1 MCAKYGEY
9 TTNAR
14 YAYARYICVDYNR
27 ACYMLFIFK
36 ITMDDIIT
44 TLATLYT
51 QCEKQGYQ
59 CKVSLYW
66 VDKEVIQK
74 TLNGAIGWEYRA
86 PDKRI
91 GIDFASA
98 DIHFGFGE
106 VLLFDKK
113 L

>member
-1 MCAKYGEY
+1 
-9 TTNAR
+9 
-14 YAYARYICVDYNR
+14 
-27 ACYMLFIFK
+27 
-36 ITMDDIIT
+36 MDEIIT

-51 QCEKQGYQ
+51 QCEQQGIQ
-59 CKVSLYW
+59 CKASLFW

-74 TLNGAIGWEYRA
+74 TLENAIGWEYRA
-86 PDKRI
+86 PDKKR

-113 L
+113 I